1 MNVGDLTTLENAKQW
16 LGLSGLLI
24 SAVSNTSPAVVTL
37 TTQPTTTALVSGL
50 PYSIAGATGMAGLD
64 GDWTITVLTPTTFSI
79 PFDATLAG
87 TYTGGAFVG
96 VADPLVARLI
106 SATSAFIQ
114 NWLGR
119 VIASNSYTQAFDG
132 QGMCTMLLS
141 QYPVTAISALTV
153 NGQTIAARPALTFP
167 AVYSDGGG
175 YTFTESGRLALSGY
189 EFPRGYQN
197 VTVSWTAGFLIA
209 DEAQTIPASALYEL
223 ATLARWSAG
232 DRGVTFTDG
241 TALVAVSGAPAAG
254 EYSVSGSVY
263 TFAAADAGL
272 AVLISYAYVPY
283 DVEQAC
289 IDTMGDWFKYRE
301 RIGVTSKSIDGQSI
315 SLTNFTNTGL
325 PVRARDALQQY
336 KRVAPGVS

>member
-1 MNVGDLTTLENAKQW
+1 MNVGDLTTLENAKAW
-16 LGLSGLLI
+16 LGLSGLPI

-37 TTQPTTTALVSGL
+37 ETRPTTQALISGL
-50 PYSIAGATGMAGLD
+50 PYTIAGSTGITGLD
-64 GDWTITVLTPTTFSI
+64 GDWTITVLTPITFSI
-79 PFDATLAG
+79 PFDATAAG

-119 VIASNSYTQAFDG
+119 VIASNSYTRSFDG
-132 QGMCTMLLS
+132 QNMQTLLLP
-141 QYPVTAISALTV
+141 QYPVTAVSALTV

-175 YTFTESGRLALSGY
+175 YTFTEAGRLAVTGY
-189 EFPRGYQN
+189 LFPRGYQN
-197 VTVSWTAGFLIA
+197 VTVSWTGGFLIA
-209 DEAQTIPASALYEL
+209 DEAQTIPASAPYEL
-223 ATLARWSAG
+223 ATLTRWSAG
-232 DRGVTFTDG
+232 DRGVTFADG
-241 TALVAVSGAPAAG
+241 TALTAVTGTPAAG
-254 EYSVSGSVY
+254 QYAVDGSVY

-272 AVLISYAYVPY
+272 AVLISYACVPF

-301 RIGVTSKSIDGQSI
+301 RIGITSKSIDGQSI

-336 KRVAPGVS
+336 KRVAPG